1 MERAVAAGDPPV
13 SAKHPADEEWLA
25 AQQNWLASWDA
36 PLLPDGPRR
45 RRQWDKRKE
54 QHARLV
60 AAAAAAS
67 QKPAPKRA
75 RPAAAAPAPS
85 GRHRVHAGPP
95 KLQKPPPPTNADQEA
110 REAYELQMGM
120 YGIARDARRKLPR
133 RTKAEDAKRKKRERK
148 EQTQATRDKEK
159 ERSQQRRDRAAAAA
173 AAAAAAESDAA
184 ALDEQV
190 LLLQK
195 IDEALPKSLSYRCSW
210 ESAGKWDE
218 PLCRAIQQWA
228 AAHAP
233 DGTQQ
238 WEDELMDVAIQN
250 ATTRV
255 SRGGAPA
262 HRHRRVGALCTL
274 RWLLPGLTFAERPG
288 ALDPDPIAT
297 VEWRQQNGYCVCGI
311 GRGECPYLI
320 EAPYCQVH
328 ERRLERH
335 LPALPVQ
342 SFSNAYTH
350 V

>member
-13 SAKHPADEEWLA
+13 SGNHPADEEWLA

-36 PLLPDGPRR
+36 PVLPDGPRR
-45 RRQWDKRKE
+45 RRQWDQRKE

-60 AAAAAAS
+60 AAAVAAS
-67 QKPAPKRA
+67 QMPAPKRA
-75 RPAAAAPAPS
+75 RPAAVAPAPS
-85 GRHRVHAGPP
+85 GRHRVNAGPP
-95 KLQKPPPPTNADQEA
+95 KLRKPPPPTNADQEA

-173 AAAAAAESDAA
+173 AAAAESDAA
-184 ALDEQV
+184 ALEEQV

-195 IDEALPKSLSYRCSW
+195 IEEALPKSLSYRCSW

-228 AAHAP
+228 ATHAP

-255 SRGGAPA
+255 SRGGVPA

-288 ALDPDPIAT
+288 ALAGASAAARARPRHGGSAAFATRPRSRAPSSSALAT
-297 VEWRQQNGYCVCGI
+297 V
-311 GRGECPYLI
+311 
-320 EAPYCQVH
+320 AAS
-328 ERRLERH
+328 RRLYPPSIPS
-335 LPALPVQ
+335 PAPLRP
-342 SFSNAYTH
+342 FCPRA
-350 V
+350 